1 MFDLRKKE
9 LLKLNNELF
18 EKSQKYMSL
27 YEELKR
33 ENSELLAE
41 IERLKQ
47 ENRELTAQAERS
59 VPLEK
64 LEEKLKNQA
73 KLSEEAKIGAS
84 AIGKIVVKA
93 ASCCNTLTS
102 CNDGYDPKELVNLIL
117 GRTEVAKAEIL
128 KAVEADM
135 SIDSKISLI
144 ETVKQSAEDYFDSVM
159 AQKD

>member
-1 MFDLRKKE
+1 MRKKE
-9 LLKLNNELF
+9 LLKLNQELF
-18 EKSQKYMSL
+18 EKSQKYMTL
-27 YEELKR
+27 YDELKR
-33 ENSELLAE
+33 ENAELLTE
-41 IERLKQ
+41 IKRLKQ
-47 ENRELTAQAERS
+47 ENSELIAKAERS
-59 VPLEK
+59 APMNK
-64 LEEKLKNQA
+64 LEEKVKSQA
-73 KLSEEAKIGAS
+73 KLSGEAKIGAS

-93 ASCCNTLTS
+93 ASCCNSLTS
-102 CNDGYDPKELVNLIL
+102 ANDGYDPKELVNLIL